1 MTLSMLAAAG
11 RANEGLYKMRRIA
24 CYLLPQDP
32 QIHPLPMAIGPAQMM
47 LTYADFVVAAKPMG
61 PHIEGAQLW
70 VEPGFLEPAR
80 QAIENGLLPDLGNTL
95 EECKVSCRWADSH
108 VVSEFS
114 QTLT

>member
-11 RANEGLYKMRRIA
+11 RANEELYKMRRIA

-47 LTYADFVVAAKPMG
+47 LTYADFVIAAKPMG
-61 PHIEGAQLW
+61 PHIEGAQIW

-80 QAIENGLLPDLGNTL
+80 QALQMGFCQT
-95 EECKVSCRWADSH
+95 WAIHLRSARSH
-108 VVSEFS
+108 VAGLIATWYLSS
-114 QTLT
+114 AKL